1 MEKEFDREKFKEKKR
16 AELEA
21 LYDAVNEETLMI
33 AEDPEKFSGY
43 LRVQARF
50 DRYTVTNAILL
61 LHQFPDAQKLKTFEG
76 WKRDGAFVGRGEKS
90 ISILEPSSYTK
101 EDGSTGKGFRVKKLF
116 DISQTDLR
124 MSPSSF
130 LYGVSS
136 RSLLRALLEASPVET
151 EATYDLDNGQGA
163 VFDTEKQKIYIRR
176 KLEPDDFFRAAAG
189 SIAEAQL
196 AEQGGSSSQEELRSK
211 AEATAFMLF
220 VKYGIDPGSLRVKMP
235 EAAAQMEIKDIKA
248 ELSEIRNA
256 FTDIAGR
263 VDASIRKQIRE
274 RRTRRERGHH
284 EGR

>member
-33 AEDPEKFSGY
+33 AEDPEKFSAY

-76 WKRDGAFVGRGEKS
+76 WKREGAFVGRGEKS
-90 ISILEPSSYTK
+90 ISILEPSSYMK

-116 DISQTDLR
+116 DISQTDLKQ
-124 MSPSSF
+124 SPALF
-130 LYGVSS
+130 LSGVSS
-136 RSLLRALLEASPVET
+136 RSLLRALLEASPVGA
-151 EATYDLDNGQGA
+151 EAVDTLDHGKDAVYDQ
-163 VFDTEKQKIYIRR
+163 EKQKIYIRR
-176 KLEPDDFFRAAAG
+176 MLEPDDFFRAVAV

-196 AEQGGSSSQEELRSK
+196 AEQGSSSQEELRSK
-211 AEATAFMLF
+211 AEAAAFMLC
-220 VKYGIDPGSLRVKMP
+220 VKYGINPGSLGAKMTG
-235 EAAAQMEIKDIKA
+235 ADAQMEIKDIKA
-248 ELSEIRNA
+248 ELSEIRKT
-256 FTDIAGR
+256 FTSIADR
-263 VDASIRKQIRE
+263 VDASIRERRE
-274 RRTRRERGHH
+274 RRARRERGRH